1 VADADPGGR
10 RPSIRRAG
18 QDTVPKFARIV
29 KLVERICRLAGNPGL
44 IEEGREDLVWHGV
57 PKAIRQHD
65 TATIFD
71 WLFDAMSYQG
81 LSDDA
86 VYTYMERHGRV
97 RWQEIGH
104 LLEAGPRCPKLIGF
118 ETFVG
123 CGYQKTSGRCAC
135 PELLSTCPLPSHDL
149 RNGRLNQAA
158 YSLFLFMRDVAGG
171 DFVGWIDN
179 QLAKATIAP
188 APARAESLRQ
198 ALREPLGHVYGVSN
212 KVLAMALSRLLLAG
226 DPRRKRWTEAG
237 AVMIAVDT
245 LVHNFL
251 HRTGILAR
259 RDAAH
264 AYGARCYRPNGCAAI
279 IERIAAEIDARRFNR
294 AFPANFPRFVQHA
307 IWRFCAQSGLNQCN
321 GRRIDDR
328 QGCTRK
334 ECPVFRRCDRIPLHG
349 AKR

>member
-10 RPSIRRAG
+10 RPSIPSAG

-29 KLVERICRLAGNPGL
+29 KLVERICRLAGDPDL
-44 IEEGREDLVWHGV
+44 IEESREDLVSHAV
-57 PKAIRQHD
+57 PQAIRRHD

-81 LSDDA
+81 LSDAA

-158 YSLFLFMRDVAGG
+158 YSLFLFMRDIAGG
-171 DFVGWIDN
+171 DFVGWIDD
-179 QLAKATIAP
+179 QLARQHRRAPKACGRLCSSRSGMSMASPTKSSRWRSPGCCSP
-188 APARAESLRQ
+188 ATLD
-198 ALREPLGHVYGVSN
+198 GN
-212 KVLAMALSRLLLAG
+212 AG
-226 DPRRKRWTEAG
+226 PRR
-237 AVMIAVDT
+237 
-245 LVHNFL
+245 
-251 HRTGILAR
+251 
-259 RDAAH
+259 
-264 AYGARCYRPNGCAAI
+264 
-279 IERIAAEIDARRFNR
+279 ER
-294 AFPANFPRFVQHA
+294 
-307 IWRFCAQSGLNQCN
+307 
-321 GRRIDDR
+321 
-328 QGCTRK
+328 
-334 ECPVFRRCDRIPLHG
+334 
-349 AKR
+349 